1 MVSERMDQLYSL
13 FLKAQ
18 KMLLI
23 KNKIELEYFWHYEI
37 SQLDLV
43 NHRIS
48 VWHKRYNKFV
58 IEVYCAEMFV
68 KKNRVIQVAAP

>member
-1 MVSERMDQLYSL
+1 MVSERMDQLYGL

-18 KMLLI
+18 MMLLI
-23 KNKIELEYFWHYEI
+23 KNKIEFEYFWHYEI

-48 VWHKRYNKFV
+48 VWHKRYNTFV
-58 IEVYCAEMFV
+58 IEVYWTEMSLL
-68 KKNRVIQVAAP
+68 KKTGLYR